1 MWVVFSNGIWGKIL
15 EKKSTLFTHPK
26 TKTFVKSN
34 SASHNFVRANTF
46 SPMGTIKTPLE
57 QAPPTVPEFHN
68 EQDVLRH
75 YEQLSSDCDAARS
88 KIQELQ
94 HQAKE
99 HELVVD
105 AIKDLD
111 PERKCFRQ
119 VGGVLV
125 ERKVKEVLPAVRGNK
140 EQLDGVVGKIEEQL
154 NVKEMELT
162 ELKRKY
168 QIRERG
174 EQAPGDEE

>member
-1 MWVVFSNGIWGKIL
+1 M
-15 EKKSTLFTHPK
+15 
-26 TKTFVKSN
+26 
-34 SASHNFVRANTF
+34 
-46 SPMGTIKTPLE
+46 
-57 QAPPTVPEFHN
+57 
-68 EQDVLRH
+68 
-75 YEQLSSDCDAARS
+75 
-88 KIQELQ
+88 
-94 HQAKE
+94 
-99 HELVVD
+99 VD

>member
-1 MWVVFSNGIWGKIL
+1 
-15 EKKSTLFTHPK
+15 
-26 TKTFVKSN
+26 
-34 SASHNFVRANTF
+34 
-46 SPMGTIKTPLE
+46 MGTIKTPLE

-94 HQAKE
+94 HEAKE